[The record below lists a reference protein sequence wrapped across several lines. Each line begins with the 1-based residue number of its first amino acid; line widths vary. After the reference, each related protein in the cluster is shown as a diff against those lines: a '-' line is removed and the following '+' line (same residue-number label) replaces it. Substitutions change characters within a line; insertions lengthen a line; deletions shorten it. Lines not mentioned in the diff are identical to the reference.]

1 MTETKPSLGLESMSD
16 GSRHEQFLRLFLQH
30 QLQIVAYV
38 RSLVPNRADADK
50 LLQDVAAVLWRK
62 FDDFQLGT
70 RFDHWACRVAHNTV
84 LNYFRHKRRE
94 AHFFGEYTLT
104 ALSEAVIRQNDL
116 WNERHDALATCLQ
129 LLPQADRE
137 LIHARFQP
145 ATTNRILAQ
154 QSGRSESAISRAL
167 NRIYIALLNCIQQRV
182 DISAERGAP

>member
-1 MTETKPSLGLESMSD
+1 MPV

-30 QLQIVAYV
+30 QLQIEAYV
-38 RSLVPNRADADK
+38 RSLVPNRADADE

-70 RFDHWACRVAHNTV
+70 RFDHWACRVAHNNV

-94 AHFFGEYTLT
+94 AHFFSEYTLA
-104 ALSEAVIRQNDL
+104 ALSEAVIRQNDV
-116 WNERHDALATCLQ
+116 WTQRHEALATCLQ

-145 ATTNRILAQ
+145 ATTNRSLAQ

-167 NRIYIALLNCIQQRV
+167 NRIYLALLNCIQQRV
-182 DISAERGAP
+182 DVSAERGAS